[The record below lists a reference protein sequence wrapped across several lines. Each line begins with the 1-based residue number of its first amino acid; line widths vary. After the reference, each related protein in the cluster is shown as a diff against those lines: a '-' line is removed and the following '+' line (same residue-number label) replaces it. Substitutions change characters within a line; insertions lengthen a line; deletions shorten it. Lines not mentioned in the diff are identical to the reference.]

1 MTIYK
6 SQETSRITRFQHKNS
21 TNIAL
26 SNPVTL
32 FFIQFAEVSITP
44 SSTTAITGVNEE
56 YERQLSGNGLARE
69 RARNPWRDP
78 GCGIVRSSLL
88 PCDVVSAT
96 TVIAARNTT
105 PCLAGFLASRN
116 AIPQSSL
123 VVLARQKG
131 HNKIDD
137 ASARQMLH
145 DAVQDEGGHSS
156 PVAKALNECAQ
167 DCQGLTTA
175 TPVG

>member
-1 MTIYK
+1 MA
-6 SQETSRITRFQHKNS
+6 STSTATRPTNRKKRLSPFFTAITRFWG
-21 TNIAL
+21 
-26 SNPVTL
+26 PVRVE
-32 FFIQFAEVSITP
+32 FQKEPTP
-44 SSTTAITGVNEE
+44 PKFS
-56 YERQLSGNGLARE
+56 L

-105 PCLAGFLASRN
+105 PCLSGFLASRN

-145 DAVQDEGGHSS
+145 DAVQDEGGHPS
-156 PVAKALNECAQ
+156 PVATALNECAQ

>member
-1 MTIYK
+1 MGLRVSARGIHV
-6 SQETSRITRFQHKNS
+6 ETR
-21 TNIAL
+21 AVEL
-26 SNPVTL
+26 SDDPFFLATL
-32 FFIQFAEVSITP
+32 FQP
-44 SSTTAITGVNEE
+44 
-56 YERQLSGNGLARE
+56 QLSSRPE
-69 RARNPWRDP
+69 
-78 GCGIVRSSLL
+78 
-88 PCDVVSAT
+88 
-96 TVIAARNTT
+96 NTT

-137 ASARQMLH
+137 VSARQMLH